1 MWLSLSKISKS
12 KIINDQNIP
21 TKKNVING
29 KTLYSVI
36 NTLGKK
42 CPWVCHRFR
51 YSEDDVVAYIIQI
64 LQGLD
69 YLHTRRILHLD
80 IKPENIIVTY
90 MNVIKIIDFGSA
102 QSFNPLFLKQFS
114 PPIGTLEYMCK
125 GSHGWTEWYHKLA
138 GVIGAND
145 KPFYTR
151 GCGLSIG
158 TVFLYF
164 AISAFIRIRIG
175 NGFIVRILFGML
187 LGRIVLIQ
195 KYNA

>member
-1 MWLSLSKISKS
+1 MA
-12 KIINDQNIP
+12 
-21 TKKNVING
+21 NG
-29 KTLYSVI
+29 VDA
-36 NTLGKK
+36 
-42 CPWVCHRFR
+42 RFR

-125 GSHGWTEWYHKLA
+125 EYYRPCA
-138 GVIGAND
+138 VVVVVVDGVDG
-145 KPFYTR
+145 
-151 GCGLSIG
+151 
-158 TVFLYF
+158 V
-164 AISAFIRIRIG
+164 
-175 NGFIVRILFGML
+175 V
-187 LGRIVLIQ
+187 GR
-195 KYNA
+195 